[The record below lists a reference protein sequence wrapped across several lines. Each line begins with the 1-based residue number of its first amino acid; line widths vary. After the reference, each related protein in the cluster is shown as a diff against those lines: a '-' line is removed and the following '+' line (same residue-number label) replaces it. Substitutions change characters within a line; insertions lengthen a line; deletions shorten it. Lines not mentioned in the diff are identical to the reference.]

1 MVCLSWPQKPKWPQK
16 PQVGVTPTLHYF
28 WRKFQ
33 DASNE
38 LSSVKFGPLGVS
50 KVHRQCRFGIK
61 NTSLQFLKLR
71 INVNQ
76 KPFVFSAGLWNAA
89 GQQKCAGLS
98 RVPRD
103 FVVPHSRDFQSRSRY
118 LAGLSRENESRSRV
132 GWGKWVPVPVPR
144 PGTAV
149 PGRKSRGISVPSP
162 IPGFEWE
169 KHQWENQDLLKSR
182 SGGT

>member
-1 MVCLSWPQKPKWPQK
+1 MSYPALNLVLWVSQKFI
-16 PQVGVTPTLHYF
+16 GNADSAL
-28 WRKFQ
+28 
-33 DASNE
+33 
-38 LSSVKFGPLGVS
+38 
-50 KVHRQCRFGIK
+50 K

-103 FVVPHSRDFQSRSRY
+103 FVVPHSRDFQSRSRN

-132 GWGKWVPVPVPR
+132 G
-144 PGTAV
+144 
-149 PGRKSRGISVPSP
+149 
-162 IPGFEWE
+162 
-169 KHQWENQDLLKSR
+169 
-182 SGGT
+182 